1 MSFPFA
7 EPCSTSLYSHI
18 ALDSDRSNIG
28 NAKLLGLMKD
38 IGLAKNPAAYNT
50 SLALYFLGY
59 VLFEIPANMV

>member
-1 MSFPFA
+1 MRFPFA
-7 EPCSTSLYSHI
+7 APCSTSLYSHD

>member
-7 EPCSTSLYSHI
+7 APSATAVYSHN